1 MAQQCPLIFRHVD
14 ANLIRINTAFV
25 TIGVIAYLATNLV
38 VITLFLAVDF
48 ALRLYGFKHISPI
61 QLLASRVQK
70 LLSIPT
76 KMEDAGA
83 KRLAAFFG
91 FGFMIALSL
100 SHFLPDP
107 SIGWIISGIYL
118 VCAIP
123 YLTVGYCV
131 GCQIYYIFKKI
142 FPSTAE

>member
-1 MAQQCPLIFRHVD
+1 MAKQCPLIFRHVD

-25 TIGVIAYLATNLV
+25 TIGVMAYL
-38 VITLFLAVDF
+38 ITHAVAITMFLTIDF
-48 ALRLYGFKHISPI
+48 ALRLYGFKHLSPV
-61 QLLASRVQK
+61 QFLAARVQGWF
-70 LLSIPT
+70 SIPA

-91 FGFMIALSL
+91 LGFMIALTL

-118 VCAIP
+118 ICAIP

-142 FPSTAE
+142 FPSSPE

>member
-25 TIGVIAYLATNLV
+25 TAGVIAYLMTHV
-38 VITLFLAVDF
+38 VAIVIFLAIDF
-48 ALRLYGFKHISPI
+48 ILRLYGFKHLSPI
-61 QLLASRVQK
+61 QLAAGRVQT
-70 LLSIPT
+70 LFSIPSR
-76 KMEDAGA
+76 MEDAGA

-91 FGFMIALSL
+91 LGFMIALTVT
-100 SHFLPDP
+100 HF
-107 SIGWIISGIYL
+107 IGSPMFTWGIAGIYL

-131 GCQIYYIFKKI
+131 GCQIYYIFKRF
-142 FPSTAE
+142 FPAE